1 MRPQNLHVPLAEVIE
16 VIVKLSPRFRTIQ
29 ICPKDLLSTAREAL
43 ACGRPAAR
51 VRRLMVGVTPGRER
65 PMSDIRRGE
74 FMILLGAAAAAWPL
88 AARAQHPPLV
98 VAVSR
103 GRAAT

>member
-1 MRPQNLHVPLAEVIE
+1 V
-16 VIVKLSPRFRTIQ
+16 
-29 ICPKDLLSTAREAL
+29 
-43 ACGRPAAR
+43 
-51 VRRLMVGVTPGRER
+51 VTPGRER